1 LIEHYKIDP
10 VTPPV
15 TDGSYLIEYLFEM
28 GPTNGD
34 HALTAGDLVHYQ
46 TLTGIEWT
54 PHQARTLLKLSRAYI
69 GEMHAATKHDAPP
82 PWQKFERPWR
92 WIQMQ
97 QAERRLDAFL

>member
-1 LIEHYKIDP
+1 M
-10 VTPPV
+10 VPPIA
-15 TDGSYLIEYLFEM
+15 DGGYLIEYLFEL

-54 PHQARTLLKLSRAYI
+54 PHQASTLLKLSRAYI

-82 PWQKFERPWR
+82 PWKKFERPWR

-97 QAERRLDAFL
+97 QAEKRLDAFL